1 MLVMLSFGCARKIQ
15 RTTDVIFGRFS
26 SPSHARGFEGSIS
39 DCYINVT
46 SKIDDPFLPNLKMDQ
61 SYGLS
66 VSASGIEITAATAI
80 GRSNTRVPFSKRF
93 EHTYHTIPA
102 GNFQSQVLC
111 MLSRAFLSLY
121 TEITALKP

>member
-1 MLVMLSFGCARKIQ
+1 MLLFRYVGKIQ

-26 SPSHARGFEGSIS
+26 SRSQARGFEGSIS

-46 SKIDDPFLPNLKMDQ
+46 SKIDDPFLPNLGMDQ

-80 GRSNTRVPFSKRF
+80 GRSSIEVPFSKSF
-93 EHTYHTIPA
+93 EHTSHTIPA

-111 MLSRAFLSLY
+111 MLSRAFLNLY